1 MVMDL
6 DLLKL
11 LLTGKL
17 TIDAKFLWCNVKK
30 MCPQPSAGGIWTVA
44 GFKRSRQLES

>member
-17 TIDAKFLWCNVKK
+17 TIDAKFLWYNVKK
-30 MCPQPSAGGIWTVA
+30 IVSPAVCWRNLDSCWI
-44 GFKRSRQLES
+44 